1 MCERE
6 SERERACAREAKVP
20 NLPTRSATLLPKM
33 LEGKRQ
39 KAEGMKT
46 FVSTTPKVDSEDE
59 DEDGDGYLS
68 FEHGRRKH
76 GTFKATCTRFLSLI
90 FTLVFLGICAAA
102 LLFYQVLPSLLPTS
116 RTIRK
121 VPTKL
126 SFFFF
131 RGVCMCVCC

>member
-1 MCERE
+1 
-6 SERERACAREAKVP
+6 
-20 NLPTRSATLLPKM
+20 
-33 LEGKRQ
+33 
-39 KAEGMKT
+39 MKT

-121 VPTKL
+121 LPTKL

-131 RGVCMCVCC
+131 RGVCMCVCVLLTFLSFSCILGATGGTLPRCGFNYYVI